1 MNKAELLELLGIQNR
16 QFQRYCAGLGL
27 SPSLESY
34 DDESVEKLTQLRKLI
49 TEKKPFNQAVAT
61 VTGQP
66 INQQQDNL
74 GSTLAGRYAKE
85 LNKMAP
91 VVAGALIEAF
101 DIAVMESFQQQ
112 LRKSK
117 PSIFESFAESF
128 NYSLSGDDVLDALL
142 LEGGDDE

>member
-1 MNKAELLELLGIQNR
+1 MNKAELLELLGIANR

-34 DDESVEKLTQLRKLI
+34 DDDAVEKLTQLRKLI

-74 GSTLAGRYAKE
+74 GTTLAGRYSKDI
-85 LNKMAP
+85 NKMAP
-91 VVAGALIEAF
+91 IVGQALVDAL
-101 DIAVMESFQQQ
+101 DIAVMECFQTQ